1 MEQDQGSTAIEN
13 TQEYLITKDKKA
25 KYTFRLIKY
34 CHHCYPGCI
43 TYNKKEGRFKT
54 FQKD

>member
-25 KYTFRLIKY
+25 KYTFRMKNPAVSYRVSNQNL
-34 CHHCYPGCI
+34 PSLD
-43 TYNKKEGRFKT
+43 GRGLRGG
-54 FQKD
+54 